1 MLSAQGG
8 RVNEDYSSAETCFGG
23 LLRRYRLASGLS
35 QEELAQRAGLSVRAV
50 ANMERGRTAR
60 PYRRSVWLL
69 AEALALPD
77 QQRAQLARASRLV
90 TDEGLMPGP
99 AAVKETMT
107 VVEAEPLV
115 IAPRQLPATVPH
127 FVGRDDEL
135 LGLNTMLDDASDTG
149 ETVAISAIGGSA
161 GVGKSTLAVHW
172 AHQVASRFPDGQLYL
187 NLRGSSSQPMAPRE
201 ALARLLRDLGAD
213 PEAVPAEE
221 EERAARYR
229 SLAAGRRLIIV
240 LDDACDAAHVRPLM
254 PGTAGCAVVVTS
266 RSSLHDLQ
274 PARLVDL
281 SGMSDA
287 DAAALLARIVGA
299 QRCESEPEAVR
310 AVLAACA
317 GLPLAIWIAA
327 ARLVARPSW
336 SIATLASRL
345 SDARKRLDELQTGD
359 QAVRAS
365 FLVSYANLLS
375 TQKGAADSPDRVF
388 RLLGLA
394 EGPDIS
400 LPAAAAL
407 LGAGLDRTEKVLELL
422 VDGHLL
428 QSVTPVRYRLHDLLR
443 IYAAERAA
451 ADEDTVARAEAT
463 RRLLS
468 WYLHTAVAACR
479 MISPHRTHL
488 ALDQVDTGI
497 APLAFDSYSPALAWL
512 DAEHANLI
520 SAVEEASRHGEHE
533 IAWKLA
539 FALWDLFNLRGRLSD
554 WLAVH
559 KTGLA
564 SARTLGDANGE
575 KYMLGNLAAN
585 YVYAGLPAEALTCM
599 RDLLAIVRAAGDATG
614 TATALVNLGV
624 TLTELGQADEA
635 TAALEEALGLFRAAG
650 QRKGEAFASC
660 GLAAIYAL
668 CRRFDDAIRCY
679 QHGLLI
685 LREVN
690 DLASLS
696 ETVVDIGS
704 VRLTQGQLEDAAT
717 RATEAV
723 QLSRQCGSQ
732 RNEARA
738 LAILGHVHR
747 QHEDLDQ
754 ARDCWRNAGA
764 MFAELGH
771 PQANEVAADLRALEA
786 DASSGHPLASTSVHT
801 KP

>member
-1 MLSAQGG
+1 M
-8 RVNEDYSSAETCFGG
+8 NEERTSAETRFGV
-23 LLRRYRLASGLS
+23 LLRRYRVASGLS
-35 QEELAQRAGLSVRAV
+35 QEELAQRAGLSVRAL

-60 PYRRSVWLL
+60 PYRRSVRSL
-69 AEALALPD
+69 AEALALPE
-77 QQRAQLARASRLV
+77 QQRAQLDRAARLV
-90 TDEGLMPGP
+90 TDDGLKPGP
-99 AAVKETMT
+99 AAVGGTMT
-107 VVEAEPLV
+107 VVEADPV
-115 IAPRQLPATVPH
+115 TIVPRQLPPTVPH

-135 LGLNTMLDDASDTG
+135 RGLNSMLDEASETG
-149 ETVAISAIGGSA
+149 RTVAISAIGGSA
-161 GVGKSTLAVHW
+161 GVGKSALAVHW

-187 NLRGSSSQPMAPRE
+187 NLRGSSSQPLLPRE

-213 PEAVPAEE
+213 PEALPAEE
-221 EERAARYR
+221 GERAARYR

-254 PGTAGCAVVVTS
+254 PGTPGCAVVVTS

-274 PARLVDL
+274 PARLLDL
-281 SGMSDA
+281 GSIADA
-287 DAAALLARIVGA
+287 DANALLARIVGA
-299 QRCESEPEAVR
+299 PRCESEPEAVR

-317 GLPLAIWIAA
+317 GLPLAIWIAG
-327 ARLVARPSW
+327 ARLSARPSW

-345 SDARKRLDELQTGD
+345 SNARRRLDELETGD

-375 TQKGAADSPDRVF
+375 THKVAADAPGRVF
-388 RLLGLA
+388 RMLGLP

-400 LPAAAAL
+400 LPATAAL

-428 QSVTPVRYRLHDLLR
+428 QSVAPARYRLHDLLR

-451 ADEDTVARAEAT
+451 ADEDTVARAEAR

-479 MISPHRTHL
+479 VISPHRTHV
-488 ALDQVDTGI
+488 ALDQGDTGI
-497 APLAFDSYSPALAWL
+497 APLAFDSHSPALAWL
-512 DAEHANLI
+512 DLEHANLI
-520 SAVEEASRHGEHE
+520 SAVGEADRHGEYE

-564 SARTLGDANGE
+564 SARKLGDADAE
-575 KYMLGNLAAN
+575 KFMLGNLAAN

-599 RDLLAIVRAAGDATG
+599 RDLLAIVREAGDATG

-635 TAALEEALGLFRAAG
+635 MAALEEALGLFRAAG
-650 QRKGEAFASC
+650 ARKGEAFASC
-660 GLAAIYAL
+660 GLGATYAL
-668 CRRFDDAIRCY
+668 CGRFDDAVRCY
-679 QHGLLI
+679 QHGMLV

-696 ETVVDIGS
+696 ETLVDIGG
-704 VRLTQGQLEDAAT
+704 VRLRQGQLEDAAT
-717 RATEAV
+717 SATEAV
-723 QLSRQCGSQ
+723 RLSRQSGSR

-747 QHEDLDQ
+747 RHEDPDQ
-754 ARDCWRNAGA
+754 ARECWRNAAA

-771 PQANEVAADLRALEA
+771 PQASEVVADLRSLGAET
-786 DASSGHPLASTSVHT
+786 SSGYPLSKRTGVHT
-801 KP
+801 KR